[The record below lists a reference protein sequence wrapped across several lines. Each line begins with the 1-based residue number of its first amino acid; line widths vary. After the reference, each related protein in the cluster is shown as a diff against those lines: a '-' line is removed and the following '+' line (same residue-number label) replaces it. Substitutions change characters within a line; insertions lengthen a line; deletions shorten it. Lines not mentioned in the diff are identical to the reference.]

1 MDEIFNDIS
10 FLNHLIDNIDESII
24 VTDVNINI
32 IYVNKAVETLFGYKK
47 EELIGESPEIFNGD
61 VNKINIQEEIINT
74 VKNGDIYINNNI
86 IQKRKDGSLF
96 FSDLKVYPFKD
107 KFEKSVFFISIQKNI
122 FNIDRIKEYMDF
134 VIRILEVLNRDNEK
148 IDLLK
153 ELLCFVKEFTK
164 CDSIGV
170 RLKDDQGDY
179 PYYYYDG
186 FSDKFIYLE
195 NELLCHTKRG
205 ESYLACLCGKVLQE
219 DKTNLDKKFFTEKGS
234 FWSYDLDD
242 FNNMYDGKFDWLRG
256 NCIKYGYKSIALVPL
271 RYDNKVIGLFQI
283 NFFNKNR
290 INLDFVHVL
299 EGIGEAVGVVLIKK
313 KRIEDFIYSQ
323 KILRKTMEELKN
335 KNEELEQFAYVTSH
349 DLQEPLRV
357 ISNYFQ
363 LVKDNVSYED
373 DNIKKYISYIQDS
386 VNRMKLLIKELL
398 DFYRIGK
405 KDNFFEKVDIN
416 NTINEVCEDF
426 ELVMKETGAKV
437 ICSGKMPEVVGIK
450 VRMKQLFY
458 NLIGNAIKFRS
469 DEKPLIYISFYE
481 DDKYWTFSIKDN
493 GIGIDPMY
501 FDRIFGVFKRLY
513 AREKYSGNGI
523 GLALCQKIVET
534 HGGQIWVESS
544 LNDGSIFYFTL
555 LKNINVLKKT

>member
-242 FNNMYDGKFDWLRG
+242 LNNMYDGKFDWLRG